1 VARSF
6 RFAVI
11 AAALLALTEALTL
24 LVRTPVAAVTLPPV
38 VSYAMRDWTPG
49 RIVTSSHALGGVRLI
64 QAYTSA
70 LTGDTATVETRCGA
84 EPKEFLKWTGRLAYE
99 GAGYQQV
106 RLTVTHLSTPP
117 GAAMSEAL
125 MRDATGR
132 VEILYGYIYGYID
145 HWGIHAETAAL
156 WPRAVVDL
164 ATRRRGLYC
173 ALAVAVPIRKT
184 QQQAAGAARVLARAF
199 LARID
204 HAVRSAHS

>member
-24 LVRTPVAAVTLPPV
+24 LVRTPAVAVTLPPV

-49 RIVTSSHALGGVRLI
+49 QIVTSSHALGGARLI

-117 GAAMSEAL
+117 GATMSEAL

-132 VEILYGYIYGYID
+132 VEILYGYID

-173 ALAVAVPIRKT
+173 ALAVAVPVRKT
-184 QQQAAGAARVLARAF
+184 HQQAAGEARVLARAF

-204 HAVRSAHS
+204 RSVRSAHS